1 MTRLLTVTLAT
12 AIILAPAAGLASAAR
27 RQSPVDIRTA
37 RVVPARHPA
46 PIRAHFAD
54 AVTLDLANTWAEG
67 GPVDAEWATLKANV
81 PAGSSVTLGPVRY
94 NLLQFHFHSPAEHA
108 VNGRRAAMEV
118 HYVFLREGSAPCARR
133 PDALLVIGARIVP
146 GKAHAELGKIFDRP
160 ALPANAA
167 APHQAIPDFAPGKVL
182 GSLAKSWRYEG
193 SLTAPA
199 SFAPTCDEPEGSVA
213 HQLETGTLP
222 ENVQWV
228 VLRAPISMA
237 PAQIAAFRK
246 LFPHGNTR
254 PLMPL
259 GARRVSRTG

>member
-1 MTRLLTVTLAT
+1 MARLLTTALALAIAVTPGAGG
-12 AIILAPAAGLASAAR
+12 AAVAQ
-27 RQSPVDIRTA
+27 RQSPIDIRPA
-37 RVVPARHPA
+37 RAVPARHPA
-46 PIRAHFAD
+46 PLRAHFAD

-67 GPVDAEWATLKANV
+67 GPIDAEWATLKANV
-81 PAGSSVTLGPVRY
+81 PAGSSVTLGQVRY

-108 VNGRRAAMEV
+108 VNGRRTAMEV
-118 HYVFLREGSAPCARR
+118 HYVFLREGSAPCARH

-146 GKAHAELGKIFDRP
+146 GPAHAELGKIFGQP
-160 ALPANAA
+160 ALPTNSAA
-167 APHQAIPDFAPGKVL
+167 AHLAIPGFAPGKVL
-182 GSLAKSWRYEG
+182 GSLKHSWRYEG

-228 VLRAPISMA
+228 VLRDPITMA

-259 GARRVSRTG
+259 GARKVQRAG